1 MPYFQGSFERHCLTT
16 GAPSHLAVFTATSSI
31 LIMISNIPGNLL
43 VILAVAIDPHKN
55 LRNPFNFLMANLAV
69 ADLVVGTVTCP
80 LSVFFHVKEGL
91 NESLS
96 LLEIRALHLS
106 YFISCTASV
115 LSVSTLAVERYLAI
129 ANPHTYRNKV
139 TEKRILL
146 TIGCI
151 WLISLTLPFVYLEVG
166 FITSA
171 FIFANT
177 SVAAAFGI
185 TCLTYTMMI
194 YKFKHLTRN
203 FGPTATFT
211 NTNTNTNTNSLHPQV
226 ASPPDAGQAL
236 RDRAAQWEHKITKMF
251 LVVMIALL
259 CCYGT
264 STILIY
270 AMSFCESCSCD
281 TLHWFRDLHFLLII
295 LNSSLNFYCYA
306 VRSPRFQN
314 AFVYILRIPRSRS
327 SRNSGTF

>member
-1 MPYFQGSFERHCLTT
+1 MPYFQGAFERRCLTT
-16 GAPSHLAVFTATSSI
+16 GAPSHLAFSTATFSI
-31 LIMISNIPGNLL
+31 LSMISNIPGNLL
-43 VILAVAIDPHKN
+43 VILAVAIDPNKN
-55 LRNPFNFLMANLAV
+55 LRSPFNVLMANLAV

-80 LSVFFHVKEGL
+80 LSVFFHVQEGL

-96 LLEIRALHLS
+96 LLEIRALHMS
-106 YFISCTASV
+106 YLISCTASV
-115 LSVSTLAVERYLAI
+115 LSVSTLGVERYLAI

-151 WLISLTLPFVYLEVG
+151 WLVSLTLPFVYLEVG
-166 FITSA
+166 FITST

-177 SVAAAFGI
+177 SVAVAFGI

-194 YKFKHLTRN
+194 YKLKHRARN
-203 FGPTATFT
+203 FRPTVTF
-211 NTNTNTNTNSLHPQV
+211 TNSLHPQV
-226 ASPPDAGQAL
+226 ALPPPDAGQVL
-236 RDRAAQWEHKITKMF
+236 RDSAVQWEQKITKMF

-270 AMSFCESCSCD
+270 AMSFCESCSCK
-281 TLHWFRDLHFLLII
+281 TLHWFRDLQLMFAIM
-295 LNSSLNFYCYA
+295 NSSVNFYCYA
-306 VRSPRFQN
+306 LRSKRFRR
-314 AFVYILRIPRSRS
+314 AFASILRVRRREPDRS
-327 SRNSGTF
+327 